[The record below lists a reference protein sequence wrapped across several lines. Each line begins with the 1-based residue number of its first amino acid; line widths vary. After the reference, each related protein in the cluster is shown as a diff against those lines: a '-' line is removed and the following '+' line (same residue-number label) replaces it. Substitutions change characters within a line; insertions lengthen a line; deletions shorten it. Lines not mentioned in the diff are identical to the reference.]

1 MPEHLHFEDDALVN
15 PETHHEETDV
25 PMRALAIFG
34 ITVVVLGLVTH
45 LMIWG
50 IFKGLAAFER
60 NRSRQMD
67 PMTAVARPADA
78 NVPVEPRLQPFPRK
92 RSDKAEDLQP
102 PYTNTPVT
110 DLAQLR
116 AREDA
121 ILKNYGWVD
130 PQKQVVH
137 IPIEQA
143 KDLALQRGVFQTA
156 AAPATTAPATAAPA
170 NAAPPA
176 ATAAP
181 VPGAPVAPQGTEGV
195 KP

>member
-25 PMRALAIFG
+25 PMKALLWFG
-34 ITVVVLGLVTH
+34 IVVLILGIVIHLLV
-45 LMIWG
+45 WG

-60 NRSRQMD
+60 KQSREAQ
-67 PMTAVARPADA
+67 PLTAIVRPPDA
-78 NVPVEPRLQPFPRK
+78 TVPAEPRLQPFPRK
-92 RSDKAEDLQP
+92 TGPQTYGT

-110 DLAQLR
+110 DLAALR
-116 AREDA
+116 AREEG
-121 ILKNYGWVD
+121 ILRNYGWVD

-143 KDLALQRGVFQTA
+143 KELALQRGVFQA
-156 AAPATTAPATAAPA
+156 PAAPAAPTP
-170 NAAPPA
+170 PPA
-176 ATAAP
+176 
-181 VPGAPVAPQGTEGV
+181 GV

>member
-1 MPEHLHFEDDALVN
+1 
-15 PETHHEETDV
+15 DV
-25 PMRALAIFG
+25 PMRALLIFG
-34 ITVVVLGLVTH
+34 VTVVVLGLVIH
-45 LMIWG
+45 LMVWG

-92 RSDKAEDLQP
+92 MSDKPEDLQP

-116 AREDA
+116 AREDK

-156 AAPATTAPATAAPA
+156 AASTTPTAGGPTAASVPDT

-176 ATAAP
+176 AGAAPAIAP
-181 VPGAPVAPQGTEGV
+181 VPAGGQNQAPQTGAR
-195 KP
+195 P

>member
-25 PMRALAIFG
+25 PTKAVVWFFVTVFVLA
-34 ITVVVLGLVTH
+34 VVIH
-45 LMIWG
+45 LTIWG
-50 IFKGLAAFER
+50 VFKGLAALE
-60 NRSRQMD
+60 RSRQT
-67 PMTAVARPADA
+67 PPLSAIRRPADA
-78 NVPVEPRLQPFPRK
+78 SVPAEPRLQPFPRK
-92 RSDKAEDLQP
+92 TGTETFST

-116 AREDA
+116 AREEG
-121 ILKNYGWVD
+121 ILRHYGWVD

-143 KDLALQRGVFQTA
+143 KELALQRGVFQA
-156 AAPATTAPATAAPA
+156 PAAPAEA
-170 NAAPPA
+170 
-176 ATAAP
+176 
-181 VPGAPVAPQGTEGV
+181 